1 MPPDQP
7 NVLQIVTDQQQARAL
22 GAVDSSFDTPNLDRL
37 AENGTLFTDAY
48 CTHAQ
53 CTPSRSSMV
62 TGQHPHQTG
71 CYTLPY
77 WGGYPLEP
85 DENPSVGRVM
95 DDAGY
100 DVTWAGKWHLGDD
113 NMEALGWDPLP
124 EAPGEVSDEE
134 RENRG
139 HDDSNATARGL
150 RYLDEYDDEDPFF
163 MTVSWRLPHP
173 RWYVEEEFADR
184 YDRDEITLP
193 ESFDADRSDKPE
205 YVRERAE
212 TCDLTEE
219 ELREIRFSYLTMVSK
234 IDALVG
240 DLLDKLEAEGLRE
253 ETAVV
258 FHSDHG
264 DMQGAHGIDKKGC
277 LPYEEIYRIPAIVD
291 VPWIDGERDEV
302 DDLVTNAA
310 IPGTI
315 VDAVGLD
322 VPDEFEGGSLLPALR
337 RSERPDDEQ
346 VFFEHK
352 YAHWGGYPFRGVRT
366 RRWKYVEHLH
376 SDEEELY
383 DLQNDPNELDNLAVD
398 PDAEHVDLMDDLR
411 TRVEEW
417 WQATDGD
424 VDDWVNSPTPESDD
438 EV

>member
-1 MPPDQP
+1 MPPEKP
-7 NVLQIVTDQQQARAL
+7 NVLQIISDQQQARAL
-22 GAVDSSFDTPNLDRL
+22 GAVDDSFDTPNLDRL
-37 AENGTLFTDAY
+37 AESGTLFTDAY

-62 TGQHPHQTG
+62 TGQYPHQTG
-71 CYTLPY
+71 CYTLPN

-85 DENPSVGRVM
+85 DSNPSVAREM
-95 DDAGY
+95 ADAGY
-100 DVTWAGKWHLGDD
+100 DVTWAGKWHLGGD
-113 NMEALGWDPLP
+113 NMEALGFDPLP
-124 EAPGEVSDEE
+124 EAPGEVSDDE

-139 HDDSNATARGL
+139 HDDTNATLRGL
-150 RYLDEYDDEDPFF
+150 QYLDQYKGDDPFF

-184 YDRDEITLP
+184 YDRDEIPLP
-193 ESFDADRSDKPE
+193 ESLHADRSDKPE
-205 YVRERAE
+205 YVQDRADR
-212 TCDLTEE
+212 CDLTEE
-219 ELREIRFSYLTMVSK
+219 EAREIRFCYRTFVSK

-264 DMQGAHGIDKKGC
+264 DMQGAHGIDKKGSI
-277 LPYEEIYRIPAIVD
+277 PYEEIHRIPIIVD
-291 VPWIDGERDEV
+291 VPWLDAERDRV

-310 IPGTI
+310 VPGTI
-315 VDAVGLD
+315 MDAAGVE
-322 VPDEFEGGSLLPALR
+322 VPDTFEGGSLLPALD
-337 RSERPDDEQ
+337 RSARPDDER

-352 YAHWGGYPFRGVRT
+352 YAHWGEFPFRGVRT

-376 SDEEELY
+376 GDERELY
-383 DLQNDPNELDNLAVD
+383 DLENDPHELENLAAD
-398 PDAEHVDLMDDLR
+398 PSDEHVGLMADLQGNIEAWWDD
-411 TRVEEW
+411 
-417 WQATDGD
+417 TDGD
-424 VDDWVNSPTPESDD
+424 VDDWVNSPTPGADD